1 MLNAPVSAD
10 HPADLREIVA
20 SRTWFHTIDL
30 GAGVVTPG
38 QKDTPSEVHHLHL
51 PDLAGKSVL
60 DIGAY
65 DGFYSFEAERRGAKR
80 VVAADHWAWNWPG
93 SDARGN
99 FELAHRTL
107 DSRVEMQDI
116 AVEDLSPDAL
126 GSMFDVVLFLG
137 VLYHAAD
144 PIGYLK
150 NVRSVTAEVAIIET
164 VVDLL
169 DVPVPAAA
177 YYQGESMNND
187 ASNHF
192 GPNSLAVQGML
203 RDVGFSKVVAFDPW
217 TASKDWGIETGV
229 GHSLTARLKRRL
241 RRPRSGRM
249 VFHAYG

>member
-1 MLNAPVSAD
+1 VLNAAVAAD
-10 HPADLREIVA
+10 RPADLREIVS

-30 GAGVVTPG
+30 GDGLVTPG
-38 QKDTPSEVHHLHL
+38 QKDTPSEVAHLHL
-51 PDLAGKSVL
+51 PDLTGRTVL

-99 FELAHRTL
+99 FDLAHRVL
-107 DSRVEMQDI
+107 GSRVEMQDI
-116 AVEDLSPDAL
+116 AVEDISPDAL
-126 GSMFDVVLFLG
+126 GSTFDVVLFLG

-144 PIGYLK
+144 PMGYLR
-150 NVRSVTAEVAIIET
+150 NVRSVTADVAVIET

-169 DVPVPAAA
+169 EIPIPAAA

-192 GPNSLAVQGML
+192 GPNRLAVEGML
-203 RDVGFSKVVAFDPW
+203 RDVGFSRVVAFDPW
-217 TASKDWGIETGV
+217 TSSKDWGIQTRAAASV
-229 GHSLTARLKRRL
+229 TARIRRRL

-249 VFHAYG
+249 VFHAYA

>member
-1 MLNAPVSAD
+1 VFNAAVAAD
-10 HPADLREIVA
+10 RPANLQEIVA
-20 SRTWFHTIDL
+20 ERTWFHTIDL
-30 GAGVVTPG
+30 GEGVLTPG
-38 QKDTPSEVHHLHL
+38 QKDTPSEVGHLKL
-51 PDLAGKSVL
+51 PDLTGRTVL

-99 FELAHRTL
+99 FELAQRVL
-107 DSRVEMQDI
+107 GSSVEMQDI
-116 AVEDLSPDAL
+116 AVEDISEQTL
-126 GSMFDVVLFLG
+126 GSTFDVVLFLG

-150 NVRSVTAEVAIIET
+150 NVRSVTRGVAVIET

-169 DVPVPAAA
+169 DIPVPAAA
-177 YYQGESMNND
+177 YYHASTMNDD

-192 GPNSLAVQGML
+192 GPNRSAVEGML
-203 RDVGFSKVVAFDPW
+203 LDVGFSRIVAFDPW
-217 TASKDWGIETGV
+217 TSSKDWGIQTRPRSSVPE
-229 GHSLTARLKRRL
+229 RLRRRL

-249 VFHAYG
+249 VFHAYV